1 LTDDVSKAILRKLF
15 YDNRIGKKHIS
26 LENLKTG
33 FPSHIKGDV
42 DKKLKKLVKENLI
55 LMHPT
60 SYGPQYALNPQR
72 LNEIVGI
79 LGDNKEKL

>member
-1 LTDDVSKAILRKLF
+1 MIDDVSKAILRKLF

-72 LNEIVGI
+72 LNEIIGI
-79 LGDNKEKL
+79 LDDSKEKF